1 MAVSATLKPM
11 PVSSF
16 GYEQA
21 RHLLNRAG
29 FGGTPRQIATLQAM
43 GLDRAVDHL
52 VDFDKVPA
60 DGLAEAM
67 VDPDYIRPANDEER
81 AAYAAATRAN
91 DQEALEQLRAKV
103 LERQGMDRRQ
113 MRDMAKWWLARMIQT
128 PRPLEEKLTLLW
140 HGHFASNFRSVRDS
154 YLLYEQNR
162 FFRQHAAGNFANL
175 ARGIIRDPAM
185 IVFLNN
191 NQNRKRAPNEN
202 LAREL
207 MELFTLGEGQYTE
220 ADIKEGARAL
230 TGYTYEDNAF
240 AFQQRHHD
248 DGVKTILGT
257 RGNHDGEAFVDL
269 LLQRQACSQFIA
281 YKLYKHF
288 VADLTGPMDTSD
300 AQRGVINQIARKL
313 VESKYEL
320 RPALKAMFK
329 SEHFYDRSIVS
340 NQIKSPTQ
348 LVVGTVR
355 VLDTPVRD
363 LDVLHDAMG
372 RMGQRLFDPPS
383 VAGWDG
389 GRAWINTS
397 TLFVR
402 LNTAAFL
409 ITGKSTSDS
418 KWNRDKLGYD
428 PMFLVSDLQPLSV
441 EAAVHRLMGTLLGE
455 TAPTERR
462 DMLIKFLYDRRGEI
476 NSDTLIAL
484 LLLITSMPE
493 YQLC

>member
-1 MAVSATLKPM
+1 MGLNATLKPLDATG
-11 PVSSF
+11 F

-29 FGGTPRQIATLQAM
+29 FGGTPQQIATLQNM
-43 GLDRAVDHL
+43 GLAGAVRHL
-52 VDFDKVPA
+52 VEYDRVPA
-60 DGLAEAM
+60 DLPDPR
-67 VDPDYIRPANDEER
+67 VDADLIRPPTDEEKLAYATARKDNDE
-81 AAYAAATRAN
+81 
-91 DQEALEQLRAKV
+91 EALEQLRAKV
-103 LERQGMDRRQ
+103 IERQGMDRRQ
-113 MRDMAKWWLARMIQT
+113 MRDLAKWWLARMIQT

-154 YLLYEQNR
+154 HLLWQQNQ
-162 FFRQHAAGNFANL
+162 FFRTHAAGSFADL

-230 TGYTYEDNAF
+230 TGYTYNDNAF
-240 AFQQRHHD
+240 ELSDRNHD
-248 DGVKTILGT
+248 GGGKTILGV
-257 RGNHDGEAFVDL
+257 RGNHDGEAFVDIL
-269 LLQRQACSQFIA
+269 LAQRACSQFVA

-288 VADLTGPMDTSD
+288 VADLTEPKAVTGT
-300 AQRGVINQIARKL
+300 QRGYINQLARL
-313 VESKYEL
+313 LADNRYQL
-320 RPALKAMFK
+320 RPVLTAMFS
-329 SEHFYDRSIVS
+329 SEHFYDPQIVG
-340 NQIKSPTQ
+340 NQIKCPAQ

-355 VLDTPVRD
+355 TLNTPVRD
-363 LDVLHDAMG
+363 LDQLHDAMG

-389 GRAWINTS
+389 GRTWINTA

-402 LNTAAFL
+402 QNVAALL
-409 ITGKSTSDS
+409 ITGKSPQDS
-418 KWNRDKLGYD
+418 KWSRDALAYD
-428 PMFLVSDLQPLSV
+428 PMFLVSDLQPLSP
-441 EAAVHRLMGTLLGE
+441 ESASDRLLGTLIGGH
-455 TAPTERR
+455 APRDRR
-462 DMLIKFLYDRRGEI
+462 DMLVKFLYDRGG
-476 NSDTLIAL
+476 NVTADTVLAL